1 MLNKAKQLLK
11 IKSGKIWKFFGGIK
25 APELKYASEDPI
37 EELGIPALITLP
49 VDRHLGENGQIL
61 VASGDYVLRGQ
72 PLTAPDPKGRLV
84 PLHAS
89 TSGTVLHIAPQLLPH
104 PSGFTGTCI
113 TIKPDGLDKCVAPS
127 PLDDWSTLDN
137 ATLLEQIRK
146 MGVEGMGGALFQ
158 TAAKLGSAI
167 KDNVD
172 GCSVFIVNGCE
183 CEPALSCDDRLMRER
198 AAEIA
203 QGIRIIQKIIKPE
216 ITLVAI
222 EDNKKEAVK
231 AMSEA
236 LSDIAKIRVLPTRYP
251 EGSARSLI
259 KALTGV
265 EIPYDVHT
273 SETGIVVNNVAT
285 VLAVKEAVIDGLAVT
300 DRVITVIGKSLKRHG
315 NAKVRLGTSVR
326 FILSNFHLNPDFR
339 QRIIMGGPMMGFTL
353 PSIDVPVTKSTSAI
367 MAPSQNEIPNQQESQ
382 NCIRCGRCARVCP
395 SRLVPY
401 QMYAFS
407 KAGDHAKATKCGIND
422 CVLCGCCAFECPSRI
437 NLTVQ
442 FRREQAISAIIY
454 ENEKRNQRAQE
465 VAKEHEKKEEERK
478 KRLAEKKAAALARI
492 KAGGAVKKEASA
504 IKAQSQAI
512 KAKDNIAK
520 KASDTIVAATQSAS
534 DQSTDVAPK
543 RAVLSKEEL
552 AERRQKA
559 LLAAKERREAL
570 LKQKNETAVAIKNE
584 VADTASLKQEPS
596 QDQASSAQGSECA
609 VIEGKCAQDRADT
622 KHTSLNEEK
631 VATDNGIRTPSPA
644 NPYIKK
650 APASI
655 FANVKSSDLAKNK
668 PETADNPV
676 RGKTQTLSDVAL
688 NKESLGDFN
697 LNLLDNDKIPQ
708 SLKAEEKAVPSP
720 LPRSL
725 RRGDT
730 LRNLH
735 RQNAWDAPLD
745 EPDAASALSM
755 VGTPS
760 SQEEKPM
767 EMKVQYRSHSELNE
781 NGELKVKTGKLPQ
794 NLKKLRRAK

>member
-1 MLNKAKQLLK
+1 MLKKAKQLIR

-25 APELKYASEDPI
+25 APQLKYAAEDPI

-49 VDRHLGENGQIL
+49 VDRHLDENGQIL

-72 PLTAPDPKGRLV
+72 ALTAPDPKGRLV

-113 TIKPDGLDKCVAPS
+113 TIKPDGLDNCVDPQ
-127 PLDDWSTLDN
+127 PLNDWSTLDN
-137 ATLLEQIRK
+137 ATILDQIRK

-167 KDNVD
+167 RDNIN
-172 GCSVFIVNGCE
+172 GCSVFIINGCE
-183 CEPALSCDDRLMRER
+183 CEPALSCDDRLMREK
-198 AAEIA
+198 ADDIA
-203 QGIRIIQKIIKPE
+203 QGIRIIQKLINPE

-222 EDNKKEAVK
+222 EDNKPEAIK

-236 LSDIAKIRVLPTRYP
+236 VADIAQVRVLPSRYP

-259 KALTGV
+259 KALTGL

-300 DRVITVIGKSLKRHG
+300 DRVITVIGQSLGRHG
-315 NAKVRLGTSVR
+315 NARVRLGTSVR

-353 PSIDVPVTKSTSAI
+353 PSIDVPVTKATAAI
-367 MAPSQNEIPNQQESQ
+367 MAPSQNEIPYPQPSQ

-407 KAGDHAKATKCGIND
+407 RAGDHAKATKCGIND

-442 FRREQAISAIIY
+442 FRREQAISAIIC

-465 VAKEHEKKEEERK
+465 VAREHEKKEEERK

-492 KAGGAVKKEASA
+492 KAGGG
-504 IKAQSQAI
+504 
-512 KAKDNIAK
+512 AK
-520 KASDTIVAATQSAS
+520 KAAAELKDPAGPAKDATQKDDSKITAVSAS
-534 DQSTDVAPK
+534 DTASRAENKSASTPRKAS
-543 RAVLSKEEL
+543 LSAEEL
-552 AERRQKA
+552 AERRKKA

-570 LKQKNETAVAIKNE
+570 AKKKAEMPAVSNDTDIASQKQPLSADEKKNVSQKADSTDADTKNVSE
-584 VADTASLKQEPS
+584 EPVDTASEKENII
-596 QDQASSAQGSECA
+596 AEHKAA
-609 VIEGKCAQDRADT
+609 ADRAE
-622 KHTSLNEEK
+622 SVSNA
-631 VATDNGIRTPSPA
+631 V

-655 FANVKSSDLAKNK
+655 FANVKAQASGKNRKDSAGRSSS
-668 PETADNPV
+668 
-676 RGKTQTLSDVAL
+676 GKTQTLSDAAL
-688 NKESLGDFN
+688 NSKKNEASN
-697 LNLLDNDKIPQ
+697 LNTLDSDKIPS
-708 SLKAEEKAVPSP
+708 SLKAEIKKAPSP
-720 LPRSL
+720 LPDSL
-725 RRGDT
+725 RRGNT
-730 LRNLH
+730 AHNIPKTRT
-735 RQNAWDAPLD
+735 WDAPD
-745 EPDAASALSM
+745 PETLSDTKLAI
-755 VGTPS
+755 VGTKDSDNKADSAHQGLFNADTDTPAR
-760 SQEEKPM
+760 EC
-767 EMKVQYRSHSELNE
+767 R
-781 NGELKVKTGKLPQ
+781 LPQ
-794 NLKKLRRAK
+794 NLKKSRRAK